1 MAGNI
6 WYRLVMVLVK
16 ILVKILGGI
25 LLFVVFYL
33 LIDFILSRITV
44 SEKADARAEKSI
56 DVYLYSNGVH
66 TDIVMP
72 LRSDEI
78 DWTTE
83 IDPRHTYAQ
92 RSDMEFLAVGWGD
105 KGFYLE
111 TPEWRDLKASVAF
124 KAAFYLGSSAMH
136 TTFYK
141 TMYEGDHCI
150 KVKITREQYREL
162 IAYIQASFDRDSNG
176 DYILI
181 TAPTYGK
188 NDTFYEAKRTYGL
201 FYTCNTWANNA
212 LKAAGMK
219 ACFWTAFDR
228 GILYQYRKEVVVN

>member
-1 MAGNI
+1 MG
-6 WYRLVMVLVK
+6 K
-16 ILVKILGGI
+16 ILVGIILFG
-25 LLFVVFYL
+25 LLYF
-33 LIDFILSRITV
+33 LIDFILSRITIA
-44 SEKADARAEKSI
+44 EKAAAKAEKNI

-72 LRSDEI
+72 IRSAEI
-78 DWTTE
+78 DWATQ
-83 IDPRHTYAQ
+83 IDPLHTTAQ
-92 RSDMEFLAVGWGD
+92 RTDMEFLAVGWGD

-111 TPEWRDLKASVAF
+111 TPEWSDLKPSVAF

-141 TMYEGDHCI
+141 KMYESTHCI
-150 KVKITREQYREL
+150 KVKITPTQYRAL
-162 IAYIQASFDRDSNG
+162 ISYIQASFDRDSNG
-176 DYILI
+176 NFVLI
-181 TAPTYGK
+181 TAPTYGE
-188 NDTFYEAKRTYGL
+188 NDTFYEANRTYGL

-228 GILYQYRKEVVVN
+228 GILYQYSKEVVVQ

>member
-1 MAGNI
+1 MGNI
-6 WYRLVMVLVK
+6 WFRLVVVLGK
-16 ILVKILGGI
+16 ILAGI
-25 LLFVVFYL
+25 VLFVVFYL
-33 LIDFILSRITV
+33 LIDFILSHITV
-44 SEKADARAEKSI
+44 AEKENSNTVKHI

-66 TDIVMP
+66 TDIVVP
-72 LRSDEI
+72 LRSAEI
-78 DWTTE
+78 DWTTQ
-83 IDPRHTYAQ
+83 IDPLHTEAQ
-92 RSDMEFLAVGWGD
+92 RTDMEFLAVGWGD

-111 TPEWRDLKASVAF
+111 TPEWSDLKPSVAF
-124 KAAFYLGSSAMH
+124 KAAFYLGSTAMH

-141 TMYEGDHCI
+141 KMYESDHCI
-150 KVKITREQYREL
+150 KVKITTDQYRAL
-162 IAYIQASFDRDSNG
+162 ITYIQASFDRDSNG
-176 DYILI
+176 NYILI

-188 NDTFYEAKRTYGL
+188 NDSFYEAKRTYGL